1 MKLKNIAVIGSNGF
15 LGSHL
20 VKRLQAEPGVCLSL
34 FGRNSASTFGD
45 AIPYHVLNVADTA
58 QLKKQ
63 FAGIDLVYYL
73 ASETIP
79 SSSWATPMLDI
90 EKNLVPFI
98 GFMEGIAGL
107 GIQKVVFLSSG
118 GTIYGPTSTRANE
131 DAPKDPFSPHGIIKL
146 TMEYFLNYFERKNRT
161 KFDVYRVSNVY
172 GEGQDT
178 KKGIG
183 IINTFL
189 ENIIKESKVRIFGNG
204 ENVRNY
210 LYVKDLA
217 ELLTLSLRNDADCSG
232 TFNVASNDSLSINEL
247 VQIIRA
253 ATGQDFEV
261 LHTETRL
268 SDNPVILLDNTK
280 ILAAFPGFA
289 FTAISEGIRTTYRSM
304 IP

>member
-1 MKLKNIAVIGSNGF
+1 
-15 LGSHL
+15 
-20 VKRLQAEPGVCLSL
+20 
-34 FGRNSASTFGD
+34 
-45 AIPYHVLNVADTA
+45 
-58 QLKKQ
+58 
-63 FAGIDLVYYL
+63 
-73 ASETIP
+73 
-79 SSSWATPMLDI
+79 
-90 EKNLVPFI
+90 
-98 GFMEGIAGL
+98 
-107 GIQKVVFLSSG
+107 
-118 GTIYGPTSTRANE
+118 
-131 DAPKDPFSPHGIIKL
+131 
-146 TMEYFLNYFERKNRT
+146 MEYFLNYFERKNGT

-189 ENIIKESKVRIFGNG
+189 ENIIKENKVRIFGNG

-217 ELLTLSLRNDADCSG
+217 ELLTLSLRNDADSSG